1 MTRTRRTNG
10 ARRLTLSAGVVALI
24 AAGATSA
31 AYTDY
36 ATLNLGTGAGASAL
50 GNPNK
55 FDIAVDDAAGAL
67 QDASTRAT
75 AVVLPLTTGT
85 TLKEGVPVRFDVT
98 VANRAPGVVGDLK
111 LYLYDPDPQPS
122 DLFGSLRFT
131 IHLDGSSTAAIT
143 MATADDVNAAGLG
156 FTNVNPGA
164 QRQVRVDAVIVQG
177 AGIAVAGKST
187 AIGLQA
193 NGESR

>member
-1 MTRTRRTNG
+1 MTRTRPTSG
-10 ARRLTLSAGVVALI
+10 ARRLILSAGIVALI

-36 ATLNLGTGAGASAL
+36 ANLNLGTGTAGSGI

-55 FDIAVDDAAGAL
+55 FDIAVKDAAGVL

-75 AVVLPLTTGT
+75 AVVLPLTSGT
-85 TLKEGVPVRFDVT
+85 KLKEGVPVRFDVT
-98 VANRAPGVVGDLK
+98 IANRAPGVLGDLK
-111 LYLYDPDPQPS
+111 LSLYDPDPQAS
-122 DLFGSLRFT
+122 DLFESLRFT
-131 IHLDGSSTAAIT
+131 VYLDGSSTAAIT
-143 MATADDVNAAGLG
+143 LATADAVNAAGLG

-177 AGIAVAGKST
+177 AGLAVAGKST